1 MRKTLV
7 IGALI
12 ILLCS
17 GLAFAE
23 TIAEIPFLPMSPQVM
38 GKGGSFIAD
47 AHGYDSFF
55 YNPAGF
61 SRSGGSFTLLAA
73 TAWAYSRPDE
83 LVGLGQQYAAGTG
96 SSSST
101 LGFLNNQV
109 TAGGFGIG
117 MSAGIGY
124 VGNGLGLG
132 MMIIEDSS
140 LYGSTLLG
148 ASGDLT
154 ATIGFIGG
162 LSVPFDVLGFK
173 LHAGGDVRPM
183 IRVHAPIS
191 NSVALGMLSALAN
204 GEDLLSPLNSADALY
219 GVGIGIDLG
228 AIAELGWFT
237 FGLSVRDLG
246 GTQFKYNVNTFGTV
260 SSTFGSSLRFP
271 AGASVTADQYVIP
284 MNVGI
289 GVAVHPDLGSFK
301 YWVDPSISVDLQD
314 LGGVLGGDHSIW
326 YALHGG
332 AEFKLLNM
340 FALRAGLNQGYLTF
354 GAGVKLL
361 VLDLNFAL
369 FTQELGAH
377 LGDRPRAGAT
387 LDIAVRW

>member
-1 MRKTLV
+1 MRKILF

-12 ILLCS
+12 TLLCG
-17 GLAFAE
+17 GLAFAD

-38 GKGGSFIAD
+38 GRGGSFIAD

-61 SRSGGSFTLLAA
+61 SRSGGSFTLLSA
-73 TAWAYSRPDE
+73 TTWAYSRPDE
-83 LVGLGQQYAAGTG
+83 LIGLGQKFMAGTG

-101 LGFLNNQV
+101 LSFLNNQV
-109 TAGGFGIG
+109 TSGGFGIG

-132 MMIIEDSS
+132 MMIIEDST

-173 LHAGGDVRPM
+173 LHVGGDIRPM

-191 NSVALGMLSALAN
+191 NSVALGMLTAIAD
-204 GEDLLSPLNSADALY
+204 GQDLLSPLNSADALY

-246 GTQFKYNVNTFGTV
+246 GTQFKYNENTFGTF

-271 AGASVTADQYVIP
+271 GGTSVTADQYVIP

-289 GVAVHPDLGSFK
+289 GVAVHPDLGTLK
-301 YWVDPSISVDLQD
+301 YWVDPSLSVDLQD
-314 LGGVLGGDHSIW
+314 LGGVLGGSHSIW
-326 YALHGG
+326 YDLHGG
-332 AEFKLLNM
+332 AELKLLNM
-340 FALRAGLNQGYLTF
+340 FALRTGLNQGYLTF

-387 LDIAVRW
+387 LDVAIRW

>member
-1 MRKTLV
+1 MKRTLI

-12 ILLCS
+12 SLLCS
-17 GLAFAE
+17 GLAFAD
-23 TIAEIPFLPMSPQVM
+23 TIAEIPFLPMSPEVM

-61 SRSGGSFTLLAA
+61 SRSGGSFTLLSAS
-73 TAWAYSRPDE
+73 TWAYARPDE
-83 LVGLGQQYAAGTG
+83 LFGLSQKYSAGTG
-96 SSSST
+96 SSAST
-101 LGFLNNQV
+101 LGFLNKQV
-109 TAGGFGIG
+109 TSGGFGIG

-132 MMIIEDSS
+132 MMIIEDSY

-148 ASGDLT
+148 AQGDLT
-154 ATIGFIGG
+154 TTVGFIGG

-173 LHAGGDVRPM
+173 LHAGGDLRPM

-191 NSVALGMLSALAN
+191 NSVALGMLTALSD
-204 GEDLLSPLNSADALY
+204 GEDLLTPLNNADALY
-219 GVGIGIDLG
+219 GVGIGLDLG
-228 AIAELGWFT
+228 AIAEIGWFT
-237 FGLSVRDLG
+237 FGLSLRDVG
-246 GTQFKYNVNTFGTV
+246 GTQFKYNKSTFGTF
-260 SSTFGSSLRFP
+260 STTFGSQLRFP
-271 AGASVTADQYVIP
+271 GGSSVTDNQYVIP
-284 MNVGI
+284 MNVGL
-289 GVAVHPDLGSFK
+289 GAAFHPDLGTLK
-301 YWVDPSISVDLQD
+301 YWIDPTISVDLQD
-314 LGGVLGGDHSIW
+314 LASVLGGGYSIW

-332 AEFKLLNM
+332 VELKMLNI
-340 FALRAGLNQGYLTF
+340 FALRTGLDQGYLTF

-377 LGDRPRAGAT
+377 LGDQPRAGAT
-387 LDIAVRW
+387 LNLAIRW